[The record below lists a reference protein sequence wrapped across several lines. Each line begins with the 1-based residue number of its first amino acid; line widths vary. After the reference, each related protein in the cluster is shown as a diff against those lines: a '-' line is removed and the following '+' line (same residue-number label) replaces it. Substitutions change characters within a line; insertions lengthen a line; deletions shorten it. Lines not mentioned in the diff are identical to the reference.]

1 MSLKYFFKKLKVT
14 EDFVNLGYLSISLKT
29 LILNIRPQLVESS
42 VIVIRAHL
50 VKVYNNYAST
60 LIIYKINKHF
70 SFLPITYFP

>member
-14 EDFVNLGYLSISLKT
+14 EDFVNLGCLSISLT
-29 LILNIRPQLVESS
+29 ALILNIRPQLVESS